1 MAISRNDIVEQNPR
15 ITNNNEID
23 MHVGK
28 RERLRRTLLGM
39 TQEQHG
45 ARLNV
50 TFQRLQKY

>member
-15 ITNNNEID
+15 ISNNNEID

-39 TQEQHG
+39 TQE
-45 ARLNV
+45 
-50 TFQRLQKY
+50 